1 MKTKITEFVTEFIIV
16 RYVCN
21 IKSMKKLT
29 ELKEWY
35 ALSRHHA
42 EMANQHMR
50 AWFEVD
56 QARFSRFTLQVG
68 EIFFDFSRNR
78 IHPETINL
86 LSELASVTG
95 LSAKIE
101 ALFTG
106 YPINTTENRP
116 ALHTALRDPR
126 GTPIFVDEQN
136 IATLIAKAQEK
147 MRCFVSQIHTGVWQ
161 GVTGKAIKQVVN
173 IGMGGSYLGPMMTT
187 EALKDFA

>member
-1 MKTKITEFVTEFIIV
+1 
-16 RYVCN
+16 
-21 IKSMKKLT
+21 MKKLT

-78 IHPETINL
+78 IHSETINL
-86 LSELASVTG
+86 LSELASATG
-95 LSAKIE
+95 LSTKIE

-116 ALHTALRDPR
+116 ALHTALRDSR
-126 GTPIFVDEQN
+126 ETPIFVDEQN

-161 GVTGKAIKQVVN
+161 GVTGKAIVT
-173 IGMGGSYLGPMMTT
+173 S
-187 EALKDFA
+187 